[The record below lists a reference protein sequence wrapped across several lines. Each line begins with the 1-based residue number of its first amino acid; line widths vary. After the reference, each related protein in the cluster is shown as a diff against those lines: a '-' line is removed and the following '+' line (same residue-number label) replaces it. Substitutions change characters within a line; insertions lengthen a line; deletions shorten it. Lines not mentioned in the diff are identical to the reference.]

1 MGSDPG
7 KIYTNLTR
15 EYGVPFYDRIDARA
29 IPEQKEKLKILSA
42 SQIKYKEL
50 AGENIENLFIKT
62 PGNNAAIGGLKV
74 VTKNGWFAAS
84 PSVTEDIYKIYDES
98 VLNKDHLKKNN

>member
-29 IPEQKEKLKILSA
+29 FLS
-42 SQIKYKEL
+42 K
-50 AGENIENLFIKT
+50 
-62 PGNNAAIGGLKV
+62 
-74 VTKNGWFAAS
+74 
-84 PSVTEDIYKIYDES
+84 
-98 VLNKDHLKKNN
+98 KKN